1 MVKRITAK
9 SLQWVAASIVVFAL
23 LAGTAGFVYGVYRD
37 RACAD
42 CQPAGT
48 PGRALKHKYLYPSH
62 NAELSRDPKDERM
75 DRWGDVIGYS
85 INETQLPVF
94 VIELSAENE
103 AKLKDARPS
112 WNGTPESLRKFP
124 WPLVEAELIY
134 EGRAWPVKL
143 RYRGGAWDHYRMPD
157 KKSWRVRFSGK
168 QLFYGLKAINIVNQ
182 RPTTTIH
189 DVFQHEILEKQG
201 FLLAQQKLVHFRM
214 NGQYVGVQTYLEQ
227 FSDQFLARH
236 AMPVSQIYG
245 DATVMRT
252 KADRDDLTS
261 WHIYSGD
268 KTDWEPLKRLS
279 AALDTKGTPEFKTN
293 INAILDVE
301 QYLSYLADAAIT
313 IKYNPSSHN
322 IRLLFDA
329 KKGKFQ
335 IIPGYQTTEIRLSE
349 AAPAFL
355 PVLRPTYLA
364 INDIALGLF
373 AEPEYLEAYQHRMWA
388 LLNTTYHPKAL
399 LDLYDQIIAAT
410 KADILADAHRH
421 ALGEHRYVSN
431 REWWSNLDGVRRTMA
446 AQDKMMRATLAESHL
461 RWHWDEE
468 AQPSPN
474 EVSPNETQKLGTLRF
489 ETESLSSPIVK
500 EVCFSFAK
508 VPIGAETAP
517 LAETLS
523 LSAPSGIVRDAVAVD
538 GQDNRACFD
547 LDDKLRAELEPYSD
561 PSVGAPG
568 VLLVEMDFAK
578 AVLIRGKTAQYD
590 YALTYTPVR
599 GAEQTALPAVAS
611 VAVNAIN
618 GITGEPIDKSVEQV
632 VAESLAKSPAAED
645 YYHFSPSIDPH
656 DTFTPSP
663 GLKSW
668 TTPWDE
674 PAIAHDVVW
683 NKAAPVTI
691 VEDTVF
697 GDDVRLVVEPG
708 AQVRIAPGKSLVI
721 NGSIVAEGTEQEPIR
736 FTSTAA
742 EPFGVI
748 AIANTKDR
756 QNYLRNVQIDNGGD
770 ATLSEVHYTGALSV
784 YAADALLENVTF
796 RNNRK
801 GDALNVVYS
810 HARVIHS
817 VFTDNFG
824 CVAYDFSG
832 GDIQGNVFERCGG
845 DAIDLS
851 HSDTRVDGN
860 IIREAADTGIAVGD
874 NSMPVIS
881 NNSIEKAVIGI
892 AVKDLS
898 RARIVNNTI
907 TLSGTGVALSVAD
920 PEFGLPVAQL
930 EDNIFADNKTN
941 TRVEAGEVISGF
953 AVQPA
958 LRP

>member
-1 MVKRITAK
+1 LVKRITAK
-9 SLQWVAASIVVFAL
+9 SLQWVAACIVLSAL
-23 LAGTAGFVYGVYRD
+23 LVGTAGLVYGVYRD
-37 RACAD
+37 PSCAD
-42 CQPAGT
+42 CQPAGAL
-48 PGRALKHKYLYPSH
+48 GRALKHKYLYPSH

-75 DRWGDVIGYS
+75 DPSEDAHGDS

-94 VIELSAENE
+94 EIELSAENE
-103 AKLKDARPS
+103 AKLKDARPP

-124 WPLVEAELIY
+124 WPLVEAELRY

-143 RYRGGAWDHYRMPD
+143 RYRGGAWDHYRMPH

-168 QLFYGLKAINIVNQ
+168 QLFFGLKAINIVNQ

-189 DVFQHEILEKQG
+189 DVFQHEILAKQG

-245 DATVMRT
+245 DAEVMRT
-252 KADRDDLTS
+252 KEDRDDLKN

-268 KTDWEPLKRLS
+268 KTDWEPLKRLF
-279 AALDTKGTPEFKTN
+279 AALDTKGTPAFKTN

-349 AAPAFL
+349 ATPSFL
-355 PVLRPTYLA
+355 PVLRPAYLA

-373 AEPEYLEAYQHRMWA
+373 EEPEYLDAYQHRMWA

-431 REWWSNLDGVRRTMA
+431 REWWENLDGVRRTMA
-446 AQDKMMRATLAESHL
+446 AQDKMMRTTLAESHL
-461 RWHWDEE
+461 RWTWDEE
-468 AQPSPN
+468 AEPGAS
-474 EVSPNETQKLGTLRF
+474 ETQKLGTLRF
-489 ETESLSSPIVK
+489 ETESLSAPIVK

-508 VPIGAETAP
+508 GSFAKLPLGAA
-517 LAETLS
+517 TLS
-523 LSAPSGIVRDAVAVD
+523 LSAPSGIVHDAFAID
-538 GQDNRACFD
+538 GQDDRACFN
-547 LDDKLRAELEPYSD
+547 LDDKLRAKLEPYGD
-561 PSVGAPG
+561 PNVGAPG
-568 VLLVEMDFAK
+568 VLLVGMDFAK
-578 AVLIRGKTAQYD
+578 AVLIRGKPAQYD
-590 YALTYTPVR
+590 YALIYTPAR
-599 GAEQTALPAVAS
+599 GAEQTALPAVVS

-618 GITGEPIDKSVEQV
+618 GITGEPIDKPVEQV

-645 YYHFSPSIDPH
+645 YYRFSPAIDPH

-668 TTPWDE
+668 MTPWDE
-674 PAIAHDVVW
+674 PAMAHDVVW
-683 NKAAPVTI
+683 TKAAPVTI

-697 GDDVRLVVEPG
+697 GDDVRLVIEPG
-708 AQVRIAPGKSLVI
+708 VQVHIAPGKSLVI
-721 NGSIVAEGTEQEPIR
+721 NGSIVAEGTELEPIR

-748 AIANTKDR
+748 AVANTKDR
-756 QNYLRNVQIDNGGD
+756 QSHLRNVQIDNGSD
-770 ATLSEVHYTGALSV
+770 ATLSEVHYTGALSI
-784 YAADALLENVTF
+784 YAADALLENVIF

-801 GDALNVVYS
+801 GAALNAVYS

-817 VFTDNFG
+817 VFTDNLG
-824 CVAYDFSG
+824 CVDYDFSG
-832 GDIQGNVFERCGG
+832 GDIQGSVFERCGG

-860 IIREAADTGIAVGD
+860 IIREVADTGIAARE
-874 NSMPVIS
+874 NSMPVIA
-881 NNSIEKAVIGI
+881 NNSIEKAVTGI

-907 TLSGTGVALSVAD
+907 TASGTGVDLAIES
-920 PEFGLPVAQL
+920 PEFGPPVAQL
-930 EDNIFADNKTN
+930 EDNIFADDKTN
-941 TRVEAGEVISGF
+941 TRVEAGEIISGS
-953 AVQPA
+953 AVQPVP
-958 LRP
+958 RP

>member
-9 SLQWVAASIVVFAL
+9 SLQWVAACIVVFAL
-23 LAGTAGFVYGVYRD
+23 LAGTAGFVYGVYQD
-37 RACAD
+37 RSCAD
-42 CQPAGT
+42 CQPASTLGWAF
-48 PGRALKHKYLYPSH
+48 RHKYLSH

-75 DRWGDVIGYS
+75 DPSGDVHGDS

-94 VIELSAENE
+94 EIELSADNE
-103 AKLKDARPS
+103 AKLKDARPP

-124 WPLVEAELIY
+124 WPLVEAELRY
-134 EGRAWPVKL
+134 QGRAWPVKL

-157 KKSWRVRFSGK
+157 KKSWRVNFSK
-168 QLFYGLKAINIVNQ
+168 TQLFDGLKAINIINQ

-189 DVFQHEILEKQG
+189 DVFQHEILAKQG

-214 NGQYVGVQTYLEQ
+214 NGRYVGVQTYLEQ
-227 FSDQFLARH
+227 FSNQFLARH
-236 AMPVSQIYG
+236 DMPASQIYG
-245 DATVMRT
+245 DATLMRT
-252 KADRDDLTS
+252 KEDRDALTS

-268 KTDWEPLKRLS
+268 KTDWEPLKRLF
-279 AALDTKGTPEFKTN
+279 AALDSKGTPEFKTN

-335 IIPGYQTTEIRLSE
+335 IIPGYQTTEVRLSE
-349 AAPAFL
+349 AMPSFMPL
-355 PVLRPTYLA
+355 LRPAYLA

-373 AEPEYLEAYQHRMWA
+373 EEPEYLEAYQHRMWT

-421 ALGEHRYVSN
+421 ALGEHRYISN

-461 RWHWDEE
+461 RWTWDEA
-468 AQPSPN
+468 AQLSSD
-474 EVSPNETQKLGTLRF
+474 EVSPNEARKLGTLRF

-508 VPIGAETAP
+508 AP
-517 LAETLS
+517 LGVGTLS
-523 LSAPSGIVRDAVAVD
+523 LSAPSGIVRDAFTVE
-538 GQDNRACFD
+538 GQDNRACFH
-547 LDDKLRAELEPYSD
+547 LDDKLRAKLEPYSD
-561 PSVGAPG
+561 PKVGAPG
-568 VLLVEMDFAK
+568 VLLVGMDFAK
-578 AVLIRGKTAQYD
+578 AVLIGGKPARYD
-590 YALTYTPVR
+590 YALIYTPAR
-599 GAEQTALPAVAS
+599 GAGQTALPAVVS
-611 VAVNAIN
+611 VAVNAVN
-618 GITGEPIDKSVEQV
+618 GITGEPIDKPVEEV

-645 YYHFSPSIDPH
+645 YYRFSPAIDPH
-656 DTFTPSP
+656 DTFSPSP
-663 GLKSW
+663 GLKRW

-674 PAIAHDVVW
+674 PPIAHDVVW
-683 NKAAPVTI
+683 TKAAPVTI

-697 GDDVRLVVEPG
+697 GDDVRLVIEPG

-721 NGSIVAEGTEQEPIR
+721 NGSIVAEGTEQEPIH
-736 FTSTAA
+736 FTSTAG

-756 QNYLRNVQIDNGGD
+756 QSHLRNVQIDNGGT
-770 ATLSEVHYTGALSV
+770 ATLSEVHYTGALSI

-801 GDALNVVYS
+801 GDALDVAYS
-810 HARVIHS
+810 HARVVHS

-824 CVAYDFSG
+824 CIGYDFSG
-832 GDIQGNVFERCGG
+832 GEIQGNVFERCGG

-860 IIREAADTGIAVGD
+860 VIREVADTGIAIGEK
-874 NSMPVIS
+874 SMPVIA

-907 TLSGTGVALSVAD
+907 TLSGTGVALSVER
-920 PEFGLPVAQL
+920 PEFGPPVAQL
-930 EDNIFADNKTN
+930 EDNIFADDKTN
-941 TRVEAGEVISGF
+941 TRVDAGEVISGL

-958 LRP
+958 PRP